1 MLDYSFLFI
10 GTYSLFMVDKK
21 IILAS
26 KSPRRKE
33 LLEGLEIPFE
43 IRTKEVEEIYPN
55 DLAPL
60 KVAPFLAELKV
71 QPLISSLKEGEIL
84 LTSDT
89 VVVWNN
95 EILGKP
101 KDENDAKEMLLKLSG
116 TIHEVITAVH
126 MRSLKKSVTFS
137 NSTKV
142 HFTEIT
148 EKEILHYI
156 EKYKPFDKAG
166 SYGIQEWIGFIGI
179 KKIEGCYFSV
189 MGLPVHDVYQQFLS
203 F

>member
-1 MLDYSFLFI
+1 
-10 GTYSLFMVDKK
+10 MVKNK

-43 IRTKEVEEIYPN
+43 IRTKEVEEIYPD
-55 DLAPL
+55 DLSP
-60 KVAPFLAELKV
+60 KEVAPFLAELKAK
-71 QPLISSLKEGEIL
+71 PLISSLQENEIL

-89 VVVWNN
+89 VVLLND

-101 KDENDAKEMLLKLSG
+101 KDENDAIKMLEKLSG

-126 MRSLKKSVTFS
+126 MRSIHKSVTFS
-137 NSTKV
+137 NVTKV
-142 HFTEIT
+142 YFSEIT
-148 EKEILHYI
+148 EKEIAYYV
-156 EKYKPFDKAG
+156 EKFKPLDKAG

-189 MGLPVHDVYQQFLS
+189 MGLPVHDVYENYLKF
-203 F
+203 

>member
-1 MLDYSFLFI
+1 
-10 GTYSLFMVDKK
+10 MVKNR

-43 IRTKEVEEIYPN
+43 IRTKEVEETYPQ
-55 DLAPL
+55 DLAATE
-60 KVAPFLAELKV
+60 VAPFLAELKA

-89 VVVWNN
+89 VVLWNN

-101 KDENDAKEMLLKLSG
+101 KDEHDAKEMLLKLSG

-126 MRSLKKSVTFS
+126 MRSLNKSVTFS

-142 HFTEIT
+142 HFTTIT
-148 EKEILHYI
+148 AKEISHYI
-156 EKYKPFDKAG
+156 EKYQPFDKAG
-166 SYGIQEWIGFIGI
+166 SYGIQEWIGYIGI

-189 MGLPVHDVYQQFLS
+189 MGLPVHDVYHHFKS